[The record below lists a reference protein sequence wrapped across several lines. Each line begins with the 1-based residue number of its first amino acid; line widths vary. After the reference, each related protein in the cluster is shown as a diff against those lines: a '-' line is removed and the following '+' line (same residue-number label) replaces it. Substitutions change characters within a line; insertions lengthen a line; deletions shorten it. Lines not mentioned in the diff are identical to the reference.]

1 MLSWESRLWKRWITN
16 VLERPEAR
24 RLCGRSVR
32 RRTVG
37 RSSQR
42 LENLEDRLVPA
53 LVSLSSVV
61 TDDFA
66 TTNSNA
72 PVTVD
77 VLANDVDSDGMLD
90 ALSLMVGTGPLHG
103 TARVQQTLLG
113 FGDDGSPVGDGFG
126 SALSGEVDADGS
138 IDLVVSGLLD
148 GDFTGAHDQSG
159 DYALFVRLGKSD
171 FSNFDAG
178 VFDFPFTDSLSPGEV
193 DWFRIPGQTAGTP
206 FMAWIDNTVGS
217 GAPDTVLGL
226 LGTPAGI
233 LYSPDPGF
241 DGTDSFTYTV
251 QDNEGQVSNAATVTV
266 TVINQPPVA
275 NDDSASTAKN
285 TPVVIDVL
293 GNDNDPEGPLDFSA
307 LTITSAP
314 ARGTVSL
321 QPVHADPDDPGSPV
335 VSMAVLYT
343 PDPSL
348 GAELV
353 VDDPVDRNDGNYS
366 PGHLSLREAIFLS
379 SNYTDQFRYRVGDD
393 DGVSSNEAIV
403 SVAVGSIPTTIRF
416 APSLTARRPVTLS
429 FSLVGDTTSDNS
441 AFAINSQV
449 TIVGAA
455 DRSRITLRGTG
466 PTGDLRLFRVLAGG
480 HLTLEGLTMTNWATD
495 TNGSVLAVD
504 PVGFATITN
513 CNFSN
518 NSAHSQGG
526 AIFMSLGGELLPPV
540 SVMNSTFSNN
550 RAHDGGAFNGGGQ
563 TFGQRSANFLNCI
576 FRENTAVDR
585 GGAIALYNAA
595 ATLTD
600 CTLENNTAHQGGGIA
615 GGGVFLTHSTFIGN
629 RATDGGSLFV
639 GIGGGDTN
647 GSILEV
653 GGPGG
658 VSSLLVDSCTFTN
671 NSAMHRGGALFIV
684 VNSLASE
691 ITSSTFTRNRAQQ
704 GGGIFLDSSEL
715 SFLTKLLPEPIQ
727 PTVFASN
734 IATMGGG
741 IFVRNGHIP
750 VENYSF
756 TNNAARQGAAIYN
769 DLGFVEVSDTVVR
782 KNASSQGAQIFN
794 HLGTVSLTNSTLEDF
809 SKLKFLTTGNRSLT
823 RFLAQ
828 DLRPQPAVVSAPPRD
843 AIVTAPDGI
852 RYALT
857 RDHLLLRQI
866 PNSNWSILDDL
877 VVSFKIAPNGDCY
890 WLNERGDLL
899 RFRAADGPDLIGQ
912 HVRGLVMDQH
922 GTVYDLSDGAGP
934 GNFAA
939 YASLTAPLLDPV
951 VEHDDPSNDFCLDPP
966 TPEEVIQA
974 LGLRG
979 TNIRDLRIVVEPK
992 VDRIDSPRYFP
1003 NIGLAR
1009 MHHCHYKCTVYYS
1022 TELNGDLVGVIYLDR
1037 DHLSRFV
1044 PGQDSARHAANRP
1057 RVAADMAAS
1066 IATVSDPTRSDNIH
1080 SLWTGPDG
1088 TIYRLGGDYNGF
1100 HLVGQPPVPLVLWKL
1115 PPGGNWE
1122 SPLLNRVYSAAVA
1135 LDNTLFVLNQF
1146 HELQRLVAGAT
1157 QWTTVASD
1165 VQSFTMT
1172 QDGVVYALDANG
1184 RLIREQRVPRS
1195 VQRTLTTLA
1204 TGVQSY
1210 AATSDGVLFAL
1221 NNRNELHR
1229 FTGNSTRSVR
1239 IETKVTTLQQA
1250 ADGSIY
1256 TLNPSGQ
1263 LKRFGNPPKPAGAR
1277 IPMETWAAPQ
1287 RLISSAIARWSVI
1300 GTAIESFQ
1308 LDPDGV
1314 VYALN
1319 RRHELLRSTHGFHW
1333 SLIDTDV
1340 QSFLV
1345 APNGLR
1351 NVYTLTT
1358 NHDLKRLEAGYDWRI
1373 LRTDAV
1379 SISLD
1384 AEGIITAHDTLGR
1397 SWMYWSPFTV
1407 PALDSIGGDNP
1418 LFVCPNPPTPEDVLR
1433 LTHIPDGPDVTV
1445 VVEVK
1450 VDGVDPPRW
1459 FSNLGQIPAV
1469 RLHHCHY
1476 HCTVYYPTANGLQ
1489 TLVIDIDTDH
1499 LIRSAGPDA

>member
-1 MLSWESRLWKRWITN
+1 M
-16 VLERPEAR
+16 
-24 RLCGRSVR
+24 
-32 RRTVG
+32 
-37 RSSQR
+37 
-42 LENLEDRLVPA
+42 PA
-53 LVSLSSVV
+53 LISIGGVAEDNPEPEPPIAN
-61 TDDFA
+61 DDDA
-66 TTNSNA
+66 TTNSNV

-77 VLANDVDSDGMLD
+77 VLANDVDSDGTLD

-103 TARVQQTLLG
+103 TARVQQTFLG

-148 GDFTGAHDQSG
+148 GDFTGAHEQSG
-159 DYALFVRLGKSD
+159 DYALFVRLGESD
-171 FSNFDAG
+171 FSNFDAE
-178 VFDFPFTDSLSPGEV
+178 VFDFQFTDSLSIGEV

-206 FMAWIDNTVGS
+206 FMVWIDNTVGS

-251 QDNEGQVSNAATVTV
+251 QDNEEQVSNAATVTV

-275 NDDSASTAKN
+275 NDDSGSTAKN

-321 QPVHADPDDPGSPV
+321 QLVHADPDDPGSPV

-366 PGHLSLREAIFLS
+366 PGHLSLREAIFLA
-379 SNYTDQFRYRVGDD
+379 SNYTDQFRYRVRDD
-393 DGVSSNEAIV
+393 DGVSSDEAIV

-455 DRSRITLRGTG
+455 DRSRITLKGTG

-495 TNGSVLAVD
+495 TNGGVLALG
-504 PVGFATITN
+504 PQCIATLTN
-513 CNFSN
+513 CTLSN
-518 NSAHSQGG
+518 NSALSQGG
-526 AIFMSLGGELLPPV
+526 AIYQVFGALALTNCTLSG
-540 SVMNSTFSNN
+540 N
-550 RAHDGGAFNGGGQ
+550 RAHDGGAFNNGGQ
-563 TFGQRSANFLNCI
+563 TYSPVAATFFNCL
-576 FRENTAVDR
+576 FSENMAADR
-585 GGAIALYNAA
+585 GGAIALFGSGAD
-595 ATLTD
+595 LTGCRFID
-600 CTLENNTAHQGGGIA
+600 NSAHQGGAIA
-615 GGGVFLTHSTFIGN
+615 DGGDARLLHSTFIGN
-629 RATDGGSLFV
+629 KAIDGGAIFGGFSV
-639 GIGGGDTN
+639 GGSTN
-647 GSILEV
+647 GVNQV
-653 GGPGG
+653 GAPGSG
-658 VSSLLVDSCTFTN
+658 ESYLTLDTCTFTG
-671 NSAMHRGGALFIV
+671 NSAQHRGGGIYWVAVVGIRNVDCKFSRNQAL
-684 VNSLASE
+684 
-691 ITSSTFTRNRAQQ
+691 Q
-704 GGGIFLDSSEL
+704 GGGLFIDTSEPGFLSQRP
-715 SFLTKLLPEPIQ
+715 FLPEELPIQ
-727 PTVFASN
+727 RAVFSSN
-734 IATMGGG
+734 TATMGGG
-741 IFVRNGHIP
+741 IFVRNGGLDVNNLTI
-750 VENYSF
+750 
-756 TNNAARQGAAIYN
+756 TNNVARQGAAIYN
-769 DLGFVEVSDTVVR
+769 DLGVVDVTDSLVR
-782 KNASSQGAQIFN
+782 KNSSTQGTQLFN
-794 HLGTVSLTNSTLEDF
+794 HLGSLSLSNSTVSDLA
-809 SKLKFLTTGNRSLT
+809 RM
-823 RFLAQ
+823 RFLPSDDDSESRFMAN
-828 DLRPQPAVVSAPPRD
+828 DLRAQPSVVNAPPRK
-843 AIVTAPDGI
+843 AIVTAADGI

-857 RDHLLLRQI
+857 PDRLLLRQV
-866 PNSNWSILDDL
+866 PGSNWSFLDDL
-877 VVSFKIAPNGDCY
+877 VVSFKIAPNGYCY
-890 WLNERGDLL
+890 WLNDRGDLL
-899 RFRAADGPDLIGQ
+899 RSQAGHAGDLIGQ
-912 HVRGLVMDQH
+912 LVRSFAMDLH
-922 GTVYDLSDGAGP
+922 GTVYDLSDGGGP
-934 GNFAA
+934 GNFAL
-939 YASLTAPLLDPV
+939 YASLTSPLLDPV
-951 VEHDDPSNDFCLDPP
+951 EEPIEESDEPLFCLDPP
-966 TPEEVIQA
+966 TPDEVIDA

-979 TNIRDLRIVVEPK
+979 PDIRDLRMIVEPI
-992 VDRIDSPRYFP
+992 VDRIDPPRYFP

-1022 TELNGDLVGVIYLDR
+1022 TALKGELIGVIYLDR

-1088 TIYRLGGDYNGF
+1088 TIYRLGGDYNGN
-1100 HLVGQPPVPLVLWKL
+1100 HLIGQPPVPLVLWKL

-1135 LDNTLFVLNQF
+1135 PDNTQFVLNQF

-1204 TGVQSY
+1204 TSVQSY
-1210 AATSDGVLFAL
+1210 AATSDGVLYAL

-1239 IETKVTTLQQA
+1239 IETQVTHLQQA

-1256 TLNPSGQ
+1256 TLNQSGQ

-1287 RLISSAIARWSVI
+1287 RLISSAIAQWSVI

-1314 VYALN
+1314 LYALN
-1319 RRHELLRSTHGFHW
+1319 RRHELLRSTPGFHW
-1333 SLIDTDV
+1333 SRIDTDV

-1407 PALDSIGGDNP
+1407 PALDPIEGENAP
-1418 LFVCPNPPTPEDVLR
+1418 LFCLDPPTPDDILR

-1445 VVEVK
+1445 VVEPK
-1450 VDGVDPPRW
+1450 DDGVDPPRW

-1476 HCTVYYPTANGLQ
+1476 QCTVYYPTANGLQ

-1499 LIRSAGPDA
+1499 LIRHAGPDAS